1 MYEVAAEFPFK
12 DGSEVLQCLVWEL
25 FAEPDFERK

>member
-1 MYEVAAEFPFK
+1 MAAEFPFK
-12 DGSEVLQCLVWEL
+12 KDGSEMLQHLVWEL